1 MQMSGSS
8 AGGAAAR
15 VPWSYPPPAA
25 PSYLHINSSAL
36 DVSLMSNPHARPA
49 LPPILRLV
57 KTLGAAYVMQLYARI
72 FINSDKVQHFFF
84 LTQRF

>member
-36 DVSLMSNPHARPA
+36 DVSLMSHARPA
-49 LPPILRLV
+49 LPPIHRPPQV
-57 KTLGAAYVMQLYARI
+57 KTLCAVHVMH
-72 FINSDKVQHFFF
+72 VF
-84 LTQRF
+84 L